1 MKCLVTS
8 ARPYDREALD
18 QANEGRHELTYVE
31 ASLSRETA
39 GMARGFAAV
48 CPFVDDCLD
57 AEMIDTLFQGGTR
70 LLALRSTGYNHVDLS
85 AASRHGMA
93 VMRVKEYSP
102 QSVAEFAVGMM
113 LTLNRRLHR
122 TWARVRDGNFLLD
135 GLLGFDMYGKTVGI
149 LGTGRIGLALARIL
163 NGMGCRLLGF
173 DSRPNPDCEALGMA
187 YLPLE
192 DLLRQSQI
200 VSLHLPLNDT
210 TFHLM
215 NAARLALLPRGAMVI
230 NTSRGGLV
238 ETSALIAALKSGQV
252 GYAGLDVYEAEA
264 SLYFRNH
271 AEEVIADD
279 SFERLL
285 SFPNVL
291 VTGHQAFFTRE
302 ALDVIARTTIGNL
315 SDFEAGRSSENVLAP

>member
-1 MKCLVTS
+1 
-8 ARPYDREALD
+8 
-18 QANEGRHELTYVE
+18 
-31 ASLSRETA
+31 
-39 GMARGFAAV
+39 
-48 CPFVDDCLD
+48 
-57 AEMIDTLFQGGTR
+57 
-70 LLALRSTGYNHVDLS
+70 
-85 AASRHGMA
+85 MA

-102 QSVAEFAVGMM
+102 HSVAEFAVGMM

-122 TWARVRDGNFLLD
+122 AWARVRDGNFLLD

-149 LGTGRIGLALARIL
+149 VGTGKIGLALARIL
-163 NGMGCRLLGF
+163 SGMGCRLLGF
-173 DSRPNPDCEALGMA
+173 DSHPNSDCEALGMT

-192 DLLRQSQI
+192 ELLRQSQI
-200 VSLHLPLNDT
+200 VSLHLPLNDA

-215 NAARLALLPRGAMVI
+215 NSDRLSLLPRGAMVI

-238 ETSALIAALKSGQV
+238 ETSALIEALKSGQV
-252 GYAGLDVYEAEA
+252 GYAGLDVYEAET

-302 ALDVIARTTIGNL
+302 ALAVIARTTIDNL
-315 SDFEAGRSSENVLAP
+315 SDFEAGRSNENALVP

>member
-18 QANEGRHELTYVE
+18 LANGERHELTYVE
-31 ASLSRETA
+31 ASLSLATA

-57 AEMIDTLFQGGTR
+57 AETIGALAQGGTR
-70 LLALRSTGYNHVDLS
+70 LLALRSTGYNHVDLA
-85 AASRHGMA
+85 AASRHGIT
-93 VMRVKEYSP
+93 VMRVRDYSP

-122 TWARVRDGNFLLD
+122 AWARVRDGNFLLD

-149 LGTGRIGLALARIL
+149 VGTGRIGLALARIL
-163 NGMGCRLLGF
+163 AGMGCRLLGY
-173 DSRPNPDCEALGMA
+173 DSRPNPDGEALGMT

-200 VSLHLPLNDT
+200 VSLHLPLSDS

-215 NAARLALLPRGAMVI
+215 NAARLALLPRGAMII

-252 GYAGLDVYEAEA
+252 GFAGLDVYEAET
-264 SLYFRNH
+264 SLYFRDH
-271 AEEVIADD
+271 GEEPIADD
-279 SFERLL
+279 GFERLL

-302 ALDVIARTTIGNL
+302 ALAVIAQTTITNL
-315 SDFEAGRSSENVLAP
+315 SDFAAGRTNENILKP

>member
-57 AEMIDTLFQGGTR
+57 SEMIDALFQGGTR

-85 AASRHGMA
+85 AASRHGMV

-122 TWARVRDGNFLLD
+122 AWSRVRDGNFLLD

-149 LGTGRIGLALARIL
+149 VGTGRIGLALSRIL
-163 NGMGCRLLGF
+163 AGMGCRLLGF

-187 YLPLE
+187 YLPLDELLRFRAPGLSGNSGVLE
-192 DLLRQSQI
+192 DLPRPRPGRTALRSGGFPP
-200 VSLHLPLNDT
+200 HLQRGSPSCMGFLWPS
-210 TFHLM
+210 
-215 NAARLALLPRGAMVI
+215 AQALPGD
-230 NTSRGGLV
+230 
-238 ETSALIAALKSGQV
+238 SAS
-252 GYAGLDVYEAEA
+252 
-264 SLYFRNH
+264 
-271 AEEVIADD
+271 
-279 SFERLL
+279 
-285 SFPNVL
+285 
-291 VTGHQAFFTRE
+291 
-302 ALDVIARTTIGNL
+302 
-315 SDFEAGRSSENVLAP
+315 

>member
-39 GMARGFAAV
+39 GMAWGFAAV

-57 AEMIDTLFQGGTR
+57 SEMIDALFQGGTR

-122 TWARVRDGNFLLD
+122 AWSRVREGNFLLD

-149 LGTGRIGLALARIL
+149 VGTGRIGLALARIL
-163 NGMGCRLLGF
+163 AGMGCRLLGF
-173 DSRPNPDCEALGMA
+173 DSRPNPDCEALGMT
-187 YLPLE
+187 YLPIE
-192 DLLRQSQI
+192 ELLRQSQI
-200 VSLHLPLNDT
+200 VSLHLPLSDS

-252 GYAGLDVYEAEA
+252 GFAGLDVYEAETA
-264 SLYFRNH
+264 IYFRDH
-271 AEEVIADD
+271 GEEAIDDD

-302 ALDVIARTTIGNL
+302 ALDVIAQTTITNL
-315 SDFEAGRSSENVLAP
+315 SDFEAGRSNENVLAS